1 MELVFKTRSTN
12 YLRLALIA
20 VLFISFFG
28 CHSQPDFNGTYV
40 NHASGEFSV
49 ADDTLQVEHVKEQQ
63 YLIHRKTGYREIAED
78 GKSGKLQWRTEEWQA
93 VYDPGTRMMT
103 ESRKGRTLT
112 FEKGTLTLERSNY
125 RRVN

>member
-1 MELVFKTRSTN
+1 MERVFKTQLKN
-12 YLRLALIA
+12 NLRMTVIA

-40 NHASGEFSV
+40 NHASGEFSI
-49 ADDTLQVEHVKEQQ
+49 ADDTLQVEHVQEQQ
-63 YLIHRKTGYREIAED
+63 YIIHRKTGYREIAED
-78 GKSGKLQWRTEEWQA
+78 SKPGKLQWHTEEWQA
-93 VYDPGTRMMT
+93 VYDPDTRVMT

-112 FEKGTLTLERSNY
+112 FGKGTLTLERSSY